1 MGLSRGMH
9 LVPVVFDDP
18 DLQPWGEGLKQ
29 RALDLQQA
37 HCLQEALQ
45 HRLWVLG
52 CVKYLQL
59 EW

>member
-1 MGLSRGMH
+1 MH
-9 LVPVVFDDP
+9 LVPVAFDDP